1 MSKCALFN
9 EDNIF
14 TLKSQTFANF
24 TKGRK
29 CCIVTDPPFN
39 VGYHYNT
46 YKDNLSED
54 EYYSG
59 LEELFTLHNFPFVV
73 IHYPEALY
81 KLAFQVGLFPNR
93 VVSWVYNSNTGRQ
106 HRDIAFFG
114 IEPDF
119 KKVRQPYKNPEDKRI
134 QERIVNGCEGG
145 GAIRLVGDKP
155 SQEHII

>member
-46 YKDNLSED
+46 YKDNLSEE

-59 LEELFTLHNFPFVV
+59 LEELLTLHNFPFVI

-93 VVSWVYNSNTGRQ
+93 IVSWVYNSNTRRQ

-119 KKVRQPYKNPEDKRI
+119 KKVRQPYKNHEDKRI
-134 QERIVNGCEGG
+134 QERIANGCEGG
-145 GAIRLVGDKP
+145 RYTIGGR
-155 SQEHII
+155 